1 MARCLRTDEKADVA
15 LSRAA
20 EEVERILAGNPAA
33 KKKK

>member
-1 MARCLRTDEKADVA
+1 MARCLRTDEKADAA

-20 EEVERILAGNPAA
+20 GEVEQIFGSNPAA